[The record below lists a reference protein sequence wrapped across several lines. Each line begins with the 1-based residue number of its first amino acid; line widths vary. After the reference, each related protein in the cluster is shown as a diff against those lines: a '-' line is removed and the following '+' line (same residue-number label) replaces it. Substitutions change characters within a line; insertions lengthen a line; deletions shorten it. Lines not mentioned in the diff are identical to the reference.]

1 MTDFQMSVENYC
13 RNGPKR
19 LIRGETMKGVLEG
32 IRVLELG
39 NFISGPYGAMLLAD
53 IGAEVIKV
61 ENPKGGDPFRGW
73 DLGGDQPN
81 FWAYNRGK
89 KSLTLNLQTP
99 EGKEI
104 FLALANK
111 TDVVLDNYRPGVM
124 KKLGIDYDAVS
135 KTNPRVIYCSI
146 TGTGP
151 TGPYVNRPAYDTVGQ
166 GLGGM
171 LSLLMDAKSP
181 RPIGP
186 NYADSLS
193 GLFACVGVLGAL
205 VARAQTG
212 KGQQVNATMAGAI
225 LGFLIA
231 PATDTLAT
239 GRIPGPYTRPMQS
252 QTYAFT
258 ASDGLPFAI
267 HLSSPQKFW
276 EGLCKA
282 AGHPELIDD
291 ARFKTR
297 PDRRKNYDELN
308 KTFAEFFKQ
317 KPRSYWLEQLEAN
330 DVPHT
335 PVYNLK
341 EVFEDAQIKHMG
353 MEIHIERKNRPTIR
367 TVRFPLEYSETKI
380 AHPAPP
386 PELGE
391 HNAELL
397 GPLGYDA
404 QALATLKEKGVI

>member
-1 MTDFQMSVENYC
+1 
-13 RNGPKR
+13 
-19 LIRGETMKGVLEG
+19 MKGVLGG
-32 IRVLELG
+32 IRILELG

-53 IGAEVIKV
+53 MGAEVIKI

-89 KSLTLNLQTP
+89 KSVTLNLQTA
-99 EGKEI
+99 EGREI
-104 FLALANK
+104 FYGLAKKA
-111 TDVVLDNYRPGVM
+111 DVVIDNYRPGVM
-124 KKLGIDYDAVS
+124 KKLGIDYAAVS
-135 KTNPRVIYCSI
+135 KMNERIIYCSI

-151 TGPYVNRPAYDTVGQ
+151 TGPYIHRPAYDTVGQ

-171 LSLLMDAKSP
+171 LSLLMDAKNP

-186 NYADSLS
+186 NFADSLS
-193 GLFACVGVLGAL
+193 GMFAAMGVLGAL
-205 VARAQTG
+205 VARSQTG
-212 KGQQVNATMAGAI
+212 KGQQVDATMAGSI

-239 GRIPGPYTRPMQS
+239 GRIPGPYTRPRQS
-252 QTYAFT
+252 QTYAFSG
-258 ASDGLPFAI
+258 SDGLPFAI

-282 AGHPELIDD
+282 VGHPELIED

-308 KTFAEFFKQ
+308 RTFAEFFKE
-317 KPRSYWLEQLEAN
+317 KPRSYWLQQLEAN

-335 PVYNLK
+335 PVYNLA
-341 EVFEDAQIKHMG
+341 EVFADPQIKHMG
-353 MEIHIERKNRPTIR
+353 LEIKIDRQEKPTIR
-367 TVRFPLEYSETKI
+367 TVKFPVEYSETKVP
-380 AHPAPP
+380 HPAAP

-391 HNAELL
+391 HNSEFLKN
-397 GPLGYDA
+397 LGYDDTTIA
-404 QALATLKEKGVI
+404 ELKEKGVI